1 MICEHKRLRC
11 TDGIYYCLDCKIR
24 VDPPAVVK
32 APTGAKEAAVEGGKR
47 KPRKG
52 ATKA

>member
-1 MICEHKRLRC
+1 MACEHKRLRC
-11 TDGIYYCLDCKIR
+11 TDGIYYCLDCKVR

-32 APTGAKEAAVEGGKR
+32 APTGAKEAVVEGGKR

-52 ATKA
+52 ATTA